1 VPRQRTRNSSRP
13 ARSRR
18 TWSRGRVGNLVH
30 EEAGPSPE
38 ASSRCTIGPN
48 TTFSR
53 PLRDCRPPTVSG
65 SALSPNCSARAAR
78 GSRTAADRPTRGFS
92 AHPDVVVRAPFERDG
107 RTERV
112 TLASRAVLDRRETRE
127 TVDDAKDAI
136 SDGPDRQRR
145 IEELSRIATAYPTPT
160 TSARPPRVVV
170 RPSPTTC
177 RGGRW
182 SRVTSARSTYSLPSP
197 VRGSPP
203 GVRPLLLHVRRLR
216 LRGSATRRRRR
227 WPCSARATSSA
238 WTPTRSCSRRPPS
251 SVARRTRTARGPH
264 RVWADSGKVAPGWA
278 NARIEGANATAGP
291 NDQLDQPA
299 SVVAFLARLRRTTD
313 LPLVARSSSTTQSRT
328 LSISS
333 ARRPSRTG
341 SPPVSELL
349 GERARPVY
357 SHRRDLPPRVRCR
370 GARAA
375 PR

>member
-1 VPRQRTRNSSRP
+1 MVE
-13 ARSRR
+13 
-18 TWSRGRVGNLVH
+18 GRVGNLVH

-65 SALSPNCSARAAR
+65 SALSPNCSASGGG

-92 AHPDVVVRAPFERDG
+92 AHPDVVVRAPFERATAG
-107 RTERV
+107 PERV

-136 SDGPDRQRR
+136 SDGPDRQRAL

-203 GVRPLLLHVRRLR
+203 RSSTLLLPRPAATAT
-216 LRGSATRRRRR
+216 RGSATRRRRR

-251 SVARRTRTARGPH
+251 SVARRTRTARGPTGCGPTPARSRPAGRTPES
-264 RVWADSGKVAPGWA
+264 RVRTPPPARTISWISPRPSSPSSPDSAEPRTPLSGAIVVDDTIADAIDFRETTEPDGLPAGV
-278 NARIEGANATAGP
+278 RTAGRTRSAGFHTGATY
-291 NDQLDQPA
+291 LR
-299 SVVAFLARLRRTTD
+299 AFAAARA
-313 LPLVARSSSTTQSRT
+313 P
-328 LSISS
+328 
-333 ARRPSRTG
+333 
-341 SPPVSELL
+341 
-349 GERARPVY
+349 
-357 SHRRDLPPRVRCR
+357 PPR
-370 GARAA
+370 
-375 PR
+375 